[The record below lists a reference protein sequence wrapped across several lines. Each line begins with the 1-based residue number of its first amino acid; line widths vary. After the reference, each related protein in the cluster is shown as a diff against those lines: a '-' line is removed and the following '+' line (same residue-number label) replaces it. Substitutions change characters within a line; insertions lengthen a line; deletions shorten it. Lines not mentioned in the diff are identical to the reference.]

1 MIRGNNYMP
10 FNNYSL
16 SDEDVL
22 GIIEKYN
29 NLINLYSE
37 IDGVVNEDLKQEII
51 IEIYIKLTKNREK

>member
-1 MIRGNNYMP
+1 MP

-29 NLINLYSE
+29 NLINFYSE

-51 IEIYIKLTKNREK
+51 IEIYIKLTKNRKK

>member
-1 MIRGNNYMP
+1 MP